1 MEPPGA
7 SKGCEMD
14 NVWLSS
20 ALWVGLALIASV
32 TQRWIAV
39 SIALIEIVVGAIAGN
54 LVDLTLTLGST
65 TLPGSAPSC

>member
-1 MEPPGA
+1 
-7 SKGCEMD
+7 MD